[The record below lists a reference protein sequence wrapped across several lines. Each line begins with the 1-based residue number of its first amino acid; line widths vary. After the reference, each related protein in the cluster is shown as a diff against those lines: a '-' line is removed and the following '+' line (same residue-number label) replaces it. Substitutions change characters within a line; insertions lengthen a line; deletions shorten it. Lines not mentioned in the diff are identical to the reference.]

1 MLDVHPPHESVHT
14 WRDFF
19 IHIATIV
26 IGLII
31 AVGLEQTVETIHRR
45 HERTELL
52 QRLHEESQQIVKECA
67 QSKAVLATR
76 DQQITSRIK
85 QLQAV
90 LWRNQALAD
99 TEPSRGPAVL
109 QRPDDPIWR
118 AARTSGLASRLTSDE
133 INAYSEVETLS
144 AKVEIAY
151 DRMVVIHTDRIAFE
165 HEFPGPDLD
174 PDLSHASPV
183 DLRQYLQLLT
193 RERATIFYV
202 SVMVAGM
209 SGAEASILQG
219 SYDAHEIRISEQNQ
233 TK

>member
-1 MLDVHPPHESVHT
+1 MLDVHLPHEAVHS

-26 IGLII
+26 IGLLI
-31 AVGLEQTVETIHRR
+31 AVGLEQTVETIHGR

-52 QRLHEESQQIVKECA
+52 RRLHEESQQIVKECT
-67 QSKAVLATR
+67 QSKAVVAAR
-76 DQQITSRIK
+76 SQQVTSRMAQI
-85 QLQAV
+85 QAV
-90 LWRNQALAD
+90 LWQKEALAH

-118 AARTSGLASRLTSDE
+118 AAKISGLASRLTSDE
-133 INAYSEVETLS
+133 INAYSDVETLL

-151 DRMVVIHTDRIAFE
+151 DRTVVVRLDRTAFE
-165 HEFPGPDLD
+165 QEFPGPEFD
-174 PDLSHASPV
+174 PDLSRASAA

-193 RERATIFYV
+193 RERASFWYLDL
-202 SVMVAGM
+202 MLAGV

-219 SYDAHEIRISEQNQ
+219 NYNASEIRSSEQNQ
-233 TK
+233 TR

>member
-1 MLDVHPPHESVHT
+1 MLDIHPPHEAVHT

-26 IGLII
+26 VGLLI
-31 AVGLEQTVETIHRR
+31 AIGLEQTVETIHRR

-52 QRLHEESQQIVKECA
+52 QRLHEESQQIVNECA

-76 DQQITSRIK
+76 DQQLSSRIE
-85 QLQAV
+85 QLQVV
-90 LWRNQALAD
+90 LWQNRPLALTD
-99 TEPSRGPAVL
+99 PSTGPTVL

-118 AARTSGLASRLTSDE
+118 AAKTGGLASRLSSEE

-151 DRMVVIHTDRIAFE
+151 DRMVVIHLDRTAFE
-165 HEFPGPDLD
+165 HEFPGPDFD
-174 PDLSHASPV
+174 PDLSHASPA

-193 RERATIFYV
+193 RERAAVIYV
-202 SVMVAGM
+202 DLMVAGM
-209 SGAEASILQG
+209 RGAEASILQG
-219 SYDAHEIRISEQNQ
+219 NYDAHEIRTSEQNQ